1 MVPNPQKE
9 REVEALRE
17 LLSSNNVQ
25 FVTDHSGLSVK
36 EISNL
41 RGRLRECGASM
52 RISKNRLIN
61 IARDQAGLVSIES
74 ILEGP
79 SSVIFASE
87 DPVTPAKILRDFI
100 KEFEKPAIK
109 TLVIDN
115 VVWKVSKFDEL
126 ASLPSIDELRAK
138 MVGRIAAPI
147 TGLVFTM
154 SGLLRG
160 FVVALNAVAEKK
172 QQAA

>member
-1 MVPNPQKE
+1 MPNPQKE

-17 LLSSNNVQ
+17 LLTSNNIQ
-25 FVTDHSGLSVK
+25 FITDHSGLSVK
-36 EISNL
+36 QISNL

-52 RISKNRLIN
+52 KISKNRLIN
-61 IARDQAGLVSIES
+61 IARDQAGMVSIEN

-79 SSVIFASE
+79 TSVIYASE

-109 TLVIDN
+109 GLVVDN
-115 VVWKVSKFDEL
+115 IVWKVSKFDEL

-138 MVGRIAAPI
+138 MVGGIAAPL
-147 TGLVFTM
+147 TGLVFTL

-160 FVVALNAVAEKK
+160 FVVALNAIGDKK